1 MTKINLTPEQ
11 KKTLQL
17 FSYYVQSHGENEVNL
32 TVILDNCN
40 IDWLPDYA
48 LANSTRVDLYDTISS
63 LIEEFSSKDE
73 LFTDSNCE
81 GRGEL
86 DWNIDCKEKKVK
98 VILYQENMSYNT
110 LGNSL
115 YFDDVPEKFSDS
127 FESFIKKLSE
137 SSLIEKRVSFNGS
150 GDSGYID
157 DFIMD
162 DISIS
167 IPDDVMTILYKL
179 LNQTLGG
186 WEINE
191 GSQGDF
197 LFNLE
202 EKVLELSVEENI
214 QDNECLG
221 TVLYFEF

>member
-1 MTKINLTPEQ
+1 MTNVNLTPEQ

>member
-1 MTKINLTPEQ
+1 MTNVNLTPEQ

-17 FSYYVQSHGENEVNL
+17 FSYYVQSHGENEVNI

>member
-1 MTKINLTPEQ
+1 MTNINLTPEQ

-17 FSYYVQSHGENEVNL
+17 FSYYVQSHGENEANI
-32 TVILDNCN
+32 TVTLDNCN
-40 IDWLPDYA
+40 IDWIPDYA
-48 LANSTRVDLYDTISS
+48 YGNSTRIDMYDTILT
-63 LIEEFSSKDE
+63 LIEELSSKDE
-73 LFTDSNCE
+73 LFTNSHCE

-98 VILYQENMSYNT
+98 VISYQENFSYNT

-127 FESFIKKLSE
+127 FQSFIKKLSE
-137 SSLIEKRVSFNGS
+137 SSLVEYRVSFNGS

-157 DFIMD
+157 EFIMD

-167 IPDDVMTILYKL
+167 IPDDVMTILYDL
-179 LNQTLGG
+179 LNNTLAG

-197 LFNLE
+197 LFDLE